1 MTALTDVVDYEV
13 KDGIGVI
20 TINNP
25 PVNALSHAVRKGLQ
39 DGVRQADSDDA
50 VKAILIVCAGRT
62 YIAGADITEFGKPPQ
77 APGLTDVLADIENA
91 SKAVISA
98 IHGTALGGGLETALS
113 CHYRVGN
120 PSAQYGLPEVKLG
133 LLPGAGGTQR
143 LPRVM
148 GVEKAL
154 DMITT
159 GNFIRSAEAADAG
172 LIDEIIDGDLTEA
185 GIAFAQKVVAEGRPL
200 VKVRDNDAKIEE
212 AKANASLFDDYRKKN
227 ARRMRGFE
235 APEACIQT
243 IEAAVNLPFDEGIKR
258 ERELFAGLMSG
269 QQSAAQRYFFF
280 AEREAQKIPD
290 VPRDTQQIEIN
301 KAAVIGGGTM
311 GGGISMNFA
320 NAGIPV
326 TMVEVSDEALE
337 RGLAIVRGNYENSA
351 KRGRMT
357 MEQVEERMAL
367 VSGVTSKADIGD
379 ADIVIEAVFEN
390 MDLKKEIFAELD
402 GVMKDG
408 AILASNTSALN
419 VNEIASATKRPEA
432 VIGTHF
438 FSPANVMK
446 LVEVVRGDAT
456 SKEVIA
462 TCMALSKR
470 IAKVPVLCG
479 VCHGFIGNRMLFGR
493 SREAQKLILEGALPQ
508 QVDKVLFDFGF
519 PMGPFAMSD
528 LAGLDIGWSKE
539 TSSSSTIRE
548 MLCELDRRGQKTS
561 AGYYD
566 YGEGS
571 RVAQPSDVVQK
582 IIEDFSAKQQI
593 TRREVTDE
601 EIMARCLYP
610 MVNEGAKILEEG
622 IAIRASDIDVVWIYG
637 YGWPIYRGGPMF
649 WADAIGLDK
658 IVAQMKEFQSAQ
670 GDDWQ
675 PAALLEEL
683 AAAGKGFKDWS
694 AG

>member
-1 MTALTDVVDYEV
+1 
-13 KDGIGVI
+13 
-20 TINNP
+20 
-25 PVNALSHAVRKGLQ
+25 
-39 DGVRQADSDDA
+39 
-50 VKAILIVCAGRT
+50 
-62 YIAGADITEFGKPPQ
+62 
-77 APGLTDVLADIENA
+77 
-91 SKAVISA
+91 
-98 IHGTALGGGLETALS
+98 
-113 CHYRVGN
+113 
-120 PSAQYGLPEVKLG
+120 
-133 LLPGAGGTQR
+133 
-143 LPRVM
+143 
-148 GVEKAL
+148 
-154 DMITT
+154 
-159 GNFIRSAEAADAG
+159 
-172 LIDEIIDGDLTEA
+172 
-185 GIAFAQKVVAEGRPL
+185 
-200 VKVRDNDAKIEE
+200 
-212 AKANASLFDDYRKKN
+212 
-227 ARRMRGFE
+227 MRGFE

-290 VPRDTQQIEIN
+290 VPRDTPQIEIN

-337 RGLAIVRGNYENSA
+337 RGLAIIRGNYENSA

-367 VSGVTSKADIGD
+367 VSGVTSKAEIGD

-390 MDLKKEIFAELD
+390 MDLKKENFAELD
-402 GVMKDG
+402 GIMKDG

-479 VCHGFIGNRMLFGR
+479 VCHGFIGNRMLYGR
-493 SREAQKLILEGALPQ
+493 SRESQKLILEGALPQ

-658 IVAQMKEFQSAQ
+658 IVAQMKEYQSAQ